1 MSAPA
6 PSSGKGNAI
15 ITLLTS
21 PSYLPGT
28 LVLLHALH
36 NLHPAPRDFKIV
48 CLVTPETVDAKTIG
62 EVRKAGYDLVIGVEG
77 IGSGLEGEQGLGLMG
92 RPDLSLALT
101 KLHLFRLSPLF
112 STILYLDADV
122 LPLRPLSHLFESTN
136 PHVLSACA
144 DTGWPDCFNSGVMV
158 IRPRE
163 SDFEGMRGLMQAAIE
178 GDGAGGLGGNGSFDG
193 ADQGLLNE
201 WFSEE
206 GGGGDW
212 NRLSFTYNVT
222 PSAAYQYAPAYKR
235 YGHKISAVHFIGQN
249 KPWSNIQYRPAG
261 ISNVQGKE
269 ASFDYSSLLDRWYA
283 IYDAHVRPTSAHA
296 PAVSSRFVVPETLA
310 IWNQSL
316 PLSAPQQPADRMDL
330 SALKAAT
337 EFGLGGNTSGA
348 YISLPLD
355 GRVDLI
361 MPRPQPRTKKVS
373 FADQSQAPEATAASP
388 TIHHSPASAPS
399 PPPQHQSASWDATHD
414 SPPQSG
420 MPEMANAQIGHYT
433 NAWDAPP
440 TQQGEYFS
448 KKDNAE
454 KREPQYPTLPA
465 SVVNDSWY
473 KQFTEGPKPNA
484 GAVGA
489 VFPWEGKKGGQK
501 KAERVFPRGSTP
513 PPTQPAPTS
522 ASGQGQGQGQGHKS
536 RPSFTVQL
544 PTPPGTSSHPQS
556 LSEAMASYRNAWD
569 SDPSIAAYISRITHT
584 SSSAGGIVSGSGTP
598 RESEAIA
605 RGLQSV
611 PPTPKGRFA
620 APEERVETRS
630 NGSGDGDDEGED
642 ESGDEGLPKKKR
654 NANPRYRDRQAQTD
668 KQETADVGHQWAGAG
683 GAGTSPETRTSPL
696 PNRNDL
702 GVPGGQARKNSNTST
717 SSGSESTV
725 TPLPAAKPRRIPFPV
740 SQSSTDRIPQRTTKA
755 SPITFTSTLPTGL
768 SPTGA
773 AGGAGAGHKQQA
785 SRTFDP
791 STDVD
796 TRRRETQEVLTR
808 FMR

>member
-1 MSAPA
+1 MTGPK
-6 PSSGKGNAI
+6 PSPFFPFI
-15 ITLLTS
+15 L
-21 PSYLPGT
+21 GT
-28 LVLLHALH
+28 LAD
-36 NLHPAPRDFKIV
+36 PAD
-48 CLVTPETVDAKTIG
+48 
-62 EVRKAGYDLVIGVEG
+62 
-77 IGSGLEGEQGLGLMG
+77 
-92 RPDLSLALT
+92 
-101 KLHLFRLSPLF
+101 
-112 STILYLDADV
+112 
-122 LPLRPLSHLFESTN
+122 
-136 PHVLSACA
+136 
-144 DTGWPDCFNSGVMV
+144 
-158 IRPRE
+158 
-163 SDFEGMRGLMQAAIE
+163 
-178 GDGAGGLGGNGSFDG
+178 
-193 ADQGLLNE
+193 
-201 WFSEE
+201 
-206 GGGGDW
+206 
-212 NRLSFTYNVT
+212 
-222 PSAAYQYAPAYKR
+222 
-235 YGHKISAVHFIGQN
+235 
-249 KPWSNIQYRPAG
+249 
-261 ISNVQGKE
+261 
-269 ASFDYSSLLDRWYA
+269 SSLLDRWYA

-773 AGGAGAGHKQQA
+773 AFSVGGYAGGADAAGSGSGGIGGGVGGGGGGNGVRTAYRPSHAKRESELDSDFGRGGNGSGSGGAGAGHKQQA

-808 FMR
+808 FMRAAPAAGGSGGGGGSGGSGAESAGGRRGTRS